1 MALYQVVVGNIG
13 TVCDTDNLKEAREG
27 FEFYKQDSIRGVG
40 RAGGESVVL
49 WAGGEPTREH
59 DPDVYRVDLCRARV
73 DIETA
78 KLALARARIKEH
90 LLLSHD
96 QPGASAGRGVNYRQ
110 ALADEQDALRQQS
123 YAKEQLAVAAE
134 EASRGE

>member
-1 MALYQVVVGNIG
+1 MALYQVTVGNIG
-13 TVCDTDNLKEAREG
+13 TVCDTDSLKEAREG

-40 RAGGESVVL
+40 RCGGESVTL

-59 DPDVYRVDLCRARV
+59 DPDVFRLDLCEARV
-73 DIETA
+73 NIETA

-90 LLLSHD
+90 RLLSHD
-96 QPGASAGRGVNYRQ
+96 QPGVSDGHGVNYRQ

-123 YAKEQLAVAAE
+123 YAKEQLAVAIE
-134 EASRGE
+134 EASHGA